1 MSILGRVARHYWPR
15 WSGMLARLPR
25 QSGQAGSAGT
35 TSCSGLLFL
44 LDRSGVTPAWLAC
57 PGLLE
62 QESLPV
68 GPSRPA
74 CRPGWSGWTGML
86 ARLAGPAR
94 PTGFVYLLWPAV
106 PCSHTG
112 QQVSRAGDEP

>member
-1 MSILGRVARHYWPR
+1 
-15 WSGMLARLPR
+15 MLARLPR
-25 QSGQAGSAGT
+25 PSGPDESAGT

-62 QESLPV
+62 QESLPLR
-68 GPSRPA
+68 PSRPA
-74 CRPGWSGWTGML
+74 CRPGRSGWTGML
-86 ARLAGPAR
+86 TRLAGPAI
-94 PTGFVYLLWPAV
+94 PAGFVYLLGPAV
-106 PCSHTG
+106 PCSHPG